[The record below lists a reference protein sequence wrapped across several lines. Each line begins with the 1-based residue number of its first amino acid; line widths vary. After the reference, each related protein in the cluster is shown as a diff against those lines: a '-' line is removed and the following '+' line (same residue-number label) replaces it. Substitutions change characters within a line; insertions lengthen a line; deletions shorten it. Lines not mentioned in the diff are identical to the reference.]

1 MSAHQSVDRGALI
14 ALILGAACI
23 GFAPIFAFESEVG
36 PSATGFW
43 RIALAVPVFW
53 LLMRREAAKDLSPM
67 PITRR
72 EKTKLIFGGVLF
84 AIDIA
89 IWHWSLQFTTVANAT
104 LIANMTPIVVAL
116 GAVLLFGERLSRRF
130 YGGLALSMMGIMLL
144 SYRSLQVGGGRLEG
158 DGMAL
163 MAAFFY
169 GSYLLALGRLRLR
182 FSTSTVMAWT
192 GVASAIVLVPMAYFS
207 GEQFF
212 PKTAEGWWLIIGLA
226 VVAQLLGQW
235 LIAYAM
241 AHLPAAFG
249 ALTLLVQPV
258 VAAIVAWYVLGQ
270 TLGAL
275 EFMGAAVILSGIVLA
290 RLGTTRRAVGT
301 PKA

>member
-1 MSAHQSVDRGALI
+1 MSAHQSVDRTALI
-14 ALILGAACI
+14 ALIFGAACI
-23 GFAPIFAFESEVG
+23 GFAPIFAYESEVG

-43 RIALAVPVFW
+43 RIALVVPVFW

-67 PITRR
+67 PATRR
-72 EKTKLIFGGVLF
+72 EKNKLILGGVLF

-89 IWHWSLQFTTVANAT
+89 IWHWSLQYTTVANAT

-116 GAVLLFGERLSRRF
+116 GSVLLFGERLSRRF
-130 YGGLALSMMGIMLL
+130 YGGLALSMMGILLL

-158 DGMAL
+158 DAMAL
-163 MAAFFY
+163 TAALFY
-169 GSYLLALGRLRLR
+169 GSYLLTLGRLRLR

-192 GVASAIVLVPMAYFS
+192 GLASSVVLVPMAYFS

-212 PKTAEGWWLIIGLA
+212 PQTAEGWGIIIALA

-258 VAAIVAWYVLGQ
+258 VAAVVAWSVLGQ

-275 EFMGAAVILSGIVLA
+275 EFLGAGIIMSGIVLA
-290 RLGTTRRAVGT
+290 RMGTIKK
-301 PKA
+301 P